1 MNKNK
6 WLVVALALSM
16 SMGYTSCKKDAP
28 VQTTTEE
35 VASDIKT
42 DVEELMIGVGETSK
56 IEILSGGGTYK
67 VFSEN
72 PDILEATLEGNT
84 VNIVS
89 KAKGWGGIVI
99 SDAKGVYKRISIGSR
114 YNALKLDSEKIT
126 DVIKLGN
133 EGDPKAINVLA
144 GNGEYKAVSSDERV
158 VRINY
163 VRDDVVSVVATG
175 KGSAKVTIT
184 DLMGVTAE
192 VAVEVDVTTKYYTPA
207 EIEALKAHDANAC
220 MFDGT
225 NYTTYMNYGTSKFE
239 AVDGRSTF
247 RFEQGWSAATKTIFE
262 ISYDGD
268 LTVGAKQGGRVS
280 MKTRYTT
287 TPVVLDAPEIE
298 VIKVTDTR
306 VWVTFSQVKD
316 EKLVGG
322 VVIFSRPA

>member
-42 DVEELMIGVGETSK
+42 DVEELMLGVGETSK

-84 VNIVS
+84 INIVS
-89 KAKGWGGIVI
+89 KTKGWGGVVI

-114 YNALKLDSEKIT
+114 YKALSLDTEKVS
-126 DVIKLGN
+126 DLIKLGN
-133 EGDPKAINVLA
+133 EGSPKAINVLA
-144 GNGEYKAVSSDERV
+144 GNGEYKAVSSDPSV

-163 VRDDVVSVVATG
+163 VQGDVISIVAMG
-175 KGSAKVTIT
+175 KGTAKVTIT

-192 VAVEVDVTTKYYTPA
+192 VPVEVEVTTKYYLPE
-207 EIEALKAHDANAC
+207 EIEALKAHNADAC
-220 MFDGT
+220 MFDGSDLT
-225 NYTTYMNYGTSKFE
+225 SRMTYGTRNF
-239 AVDGRSTF
+239 AVADGRASF
-247 RFEQGWSAATKTIFE
+247 RWEQGWSYKTTFE
-262 ISYDGD
+262 LAFDGD
-268 LTVGAKQGGRVS
+268 LTLGAKQGGRVA
-280 MKTRYTT
+280 MKTAYAT
-287 TPVVLDAPEIE
+287 TPVVLDAPEVE

-306 VWVTFSQVKD
+306 VWIIFSQLKD
-316 EKLVGG
+316 GKVVGG
-322 VVIFSRPA
+322 LLIAARPA

>member
-84 VNIVS
+84 INIVS
-89 KAKGWGGIVI
+89 KTKGWGGVVI

-114 YNALKLDSEKIT
+114 YNALSLDTEKIT

-133 EGDPKAINVLA
+133 EGSPKAINVIA
-144 GNGEYKAVSSDERV
+144 GNGEYKAVSSDESV
-158 VRINY
+158 VRVNY
-163 VRDDVVSVVATG
+163 VREGVISVVATG
-175 KGSAKVTIT
+175 KGTAKVTIT

-192 VAVEVDVTTKYYTPA
+192 VAVEVEVTTKYYTPD
-207 EIEALKAHDANAC
+207 EIEVIKGQTGDLFLFN
-220 MFDGT
+220 GT
-225 NYTTYMNYGTSKFE
+225 NYTTYMKYGRPKFTI
-239 AVDGRSTF
+239 ADGRTTF
-247 RFEQGWSAATKTIFE
+247 AFQQGWGNYQTILDL
-262 ISYDGD
+262 SYEGD
-268 LTVGAKQGGRVS
+268 FSVGAKQNGRIS
-280 MKTRYTT
+280 FKTAYDS
-287 TPVVLDAPEIE
+287 TPTVLETPELEVVQSTED
-298 VIKVTDTR
+298 R
-306 VWVTFSQVKD
+306 VWIVFSQVKD

-322 VVIFSRPA
+322 VLIVARPA